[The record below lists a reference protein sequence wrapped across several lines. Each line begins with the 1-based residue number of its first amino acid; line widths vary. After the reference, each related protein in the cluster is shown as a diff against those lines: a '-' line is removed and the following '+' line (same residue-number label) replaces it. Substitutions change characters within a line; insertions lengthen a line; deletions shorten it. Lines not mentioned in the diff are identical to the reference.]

1 MYRGGIADQT
11 RTLYAI
17 VGINPSA
24 DFWIGRPFP
33 SPVTKNGVFGDD
45 CWVVDSNHILRN
57 RHPGYCPFVGGSGPE
72 SLKFLS
78 ELPYLTLKNNYECW
92 VAHY

>member
-11 RTLYAI
+11 RTSYAI

-45 CWVVDSNHILRN
+45 CWVVDSNHILRIGILGTA
-57 RHPGYCPFVGGSGPE
+57 HLWE
-72 SLKFLS
+72 
-78 ELPYLTLKNNYECW
+78 
-92 VAHY
+92 VADPKV